1 MAEIAEAV
9 AKWGELADEFQRYR
23 YMARAIELQQDAV
36 AKLDAFEAIVDLG
49 RQDARACGRDDDA
62 NAWLS
67 LQSVVHALASELRMF
82 VALKED
88 RTGDAWDHL
97 VAAQN
102 AAHGA
107 LMAHG
112 GAVAADR
119 HLLQL
124 LAHEENLFPPQVFL
138 SPGMVVAHSHCSIC
152 ESRYGECTHVA
163 GRAYAGEFC
172 TRVIT
177 EVSQFDEVSVV
188 MDPKDKRRR
197 VTAIGI
203 DGVQRDFLTWRPV
216 RAADD
221 GGD

>member
-9 AKWGELADEFQRYR
+9 ATWGRLADECQRYR
-23 YMARAIELQQDAV
+23 YMARAIELQQDAI
-36 AKLDAFEAIVDLG
+36 AKLDAFEAIVDAG

-62 NAWLS
+62 NACLS

-112 GAVAADR
+112 AVAAER

-124 LAHEENLFPPQVFL
+124 LAHEENLFPPQIFL
-138 SPGMVVAHSHCSIC
+138 SLGMVVAHSQCSIC

-177 EVSQFDEVSVV
+177 EVAQLDEVSVV

-203 DGVQRDFLTWRPV
+203 DGVQRDYLTWRPV
-216 RAADD
+216 PGADD
-221 GGD
+221 GGR